1 MKTPAKIL
9 IIKNQAQENRARALI
24 ADETALYWS
33 SSEARKELAGM
44 LRDERFNLIIVDFRD
59 AKANALDFVESVRK
73 AQPEAQVFL
82 LCKELELQEVIRAI
96 RLGVVDVFHPPL
108 DFKSLA
114 ERVES
119 LVRNGD
125 RFPKD
130 HGPSAIGRWGEL
142 ALFLAEAL
150 PSNVP
155 PAAGAKG
162 GGRNGQ
168 PPAAANAPKATIPTE
183 RLNLHIAWSLR
194 LHR

>member
-1 MKTPAKIL
+1 MKNPAKIL

-24 ADETALYWS
+24 ADEASLYWS
-33 SSEARKELAGM
+33 SSEPRKELSGM

-59 AKANALDFVESVRK
+59 AKTNALDFVESVRK

-125 RFPKD
+125 RFPKEQ
-130 HGPSAIGRWGEL
+130 GAFAIGGWG
-142 ALFLAEAL
+142 
-150 PSNVP
+150 
-155 PAAGAKG
+155 
-162 GGRNGQ
+162 
-168 PPAAANAPKATIPTE
+168 
-183 RLNLHIAWSLR
+183 
-194 LHR
+194 